1 MNMTVKCVKA
11 VALLIMVMT
20 LFGCSPQPSDGVLTM
35 VVERRDFNVQIPA
48 TGELEASQSTA
59 VTVPSGLRGPQSLAW
74 ILDNFSWV
82 KAGDVVARMDPTRE
96 SYRLER
102 ERFDFSKLDLDSKI
116 QQEKD
121 KTVSQELQAGTEI
134 TGKEKAL
141 AEQFFSEDER
151 VYTKIEIIEQM
162 RNQDYL
168 GAKMD
173 YFDWGLAQH
182 DAQAQAEQD
191 LITLKQQGHQA
202 KIRRFENNLNQME
215 ITAPHDGLFVYQAG
229 WDGASPVVGDMMWS
243 GFTIGTLPDTSVM
256 QAKLFVLESEAAG
269 LTLGQSASITLDAY
283 PNKSFNGK
291 VVQLDALAKPK
302 EKDSPVNYF
311 QFTVSLDETVAAI
324 MQPGRQLSAT
334 VHALSVE
341 QVITV
346 PNQALFQK
354 EGAYWVYLKTAKGFT
369 KQVVTTGQRSI
380 DMTVITDGLSAGD
393 VIALTTPPK
402 RSRV

>member
-1 MNMTVKCVKA
+1 MNMTVKSVL
-11 VALLIMVMT
+11 LLIMLMT
-20 LFGCSPQPSDGVLTM
+20 LFGCSPQTSDGVLTM
-35 VVERRDFNVQIPA
+35 VVEQRDFNVQIPA
-48 TGELEASQSTA
+48 SGELEASQSTA

-121 KTVSQELQAGTEI
+121 KTVSQQLQAGTEI

-168 GAKMD
+168 GAKLD

-369 KQVVTTGQRSI
+369 KQIVTTGQRSI

-393 VIALTTPPK
+393 IIALTTPPK

>member
-1 MNMTVKCVKA
+1 MNMTVKYVKA

-20 LFGCSPQPSDGVLTM
+20 LFGCSPQPNDGVLTM
-35 VVERRDFNVQIPA
+35 VVEQRDFNVQIPA

-134 TGKEKAL
+134 TGNEKAL

-269 LTLGQSASITLDAY
+269 LTLGQPASITLDAY

-311 QFTVSLDETVAAI
+311 QFTVNLDETVAAI

>member
-1 MNMTVKCVKA
+1 MNMTVKYVKA

-35 VVERRDFNVQIPA
+35 VVEQRDFNVQIPA

-269 LTLGQSASITLDAY
+269 LTLGQPASITLDAY